1 MMWLCQYVKRVVC
14 CVVLCNCVQQSWCPR
29 SAEEGQCDSAGL
41 SDAISA
47 IITNHGTWQMYTLIA
62 SINSAHCHN
71 NHYYQPGHGQ
81 ENIWKLQLHTA
92 ADQTVV
98 AVCFRNI
105 FSLSACWLVVRESVS
120 PHLPWCVKIVTN
132 VSWVWFVRLF
142 GQILSW
148 HVTWQRIMTD
158 ITAAI
163 YILWG
168 ARERDQH
175 QMTLHSTP
183 ATHSRAAATDTNPPH
198 SSSFQQVSSVSI
210 VSI

>member
-1 MMWLCQYVKRVVC
+1 MFCVIVCYIC
-14 CVVLCNCVQQSWCPR
+14 CVSVCAMCCLISLECGGVTVLGCPV
-29 SAEEGQCDSAGL
+29 L

-71 NHYYQPGHGQ
+71 NHYYQPEHGLT
-81 ENIWKLQLHTA
+81 NIWKLQLHTA

-105 FSLSACWLVVRESVS
+105 FSLAACWLVVRESVS

-183 ATHSRAAATDTNPPH
+183 ATHSRAAATDNNPAPH

>member
-1 MMWLCQYVKRVVC
+1 MSPECGGGPVWQWWAEWCHQCHHNQPWHLTNVHTYCLHKQCTLSQQPLLPTWLWTREY
-14 CVVLCNCVQQSWCPR
+14 L
-29 SAEEGQCDSAGL
+29 E
-41 SDAISA
+41 
-47 IITNHGTWQMYTLIA
+47 
-62 SINSAHCHN
+62 
-71 NHYYQPGHGQ
+71 
-81 ENIWKLQLHTA
+81 WKLQLHTA

-98 AVCFRNI
+98 AVSFRNI

-198 SSSFQQVSSVSI
+198 SSSFQQVSSGSI

>member
-1 MMWLCQYVKRVVC
+1 
-14 CVVLCNCVQQSWCPR
+14 
-29 SAEEGQCDSAGL
+29 
-41 SDAISA
+41 
-47 IITNHGTWQMYTLIA
+47 MYTLIA

-71 NHYYQPGHGQ
+71 TTTNLDMDSSSIWNGNYSFIDCSFMFSPAPGG
-81 ENIWKLQLHTA
+81 T
-92 ADQTVV
+92 DGCG
-98 AVCFRNI
+98 CFRNI
-105 FSLSACWLVVRESVS
+105 FSIAACWLVVRESVS
-120 PHLPWCVKIVTN
+120 PPLPWCVKIVTN

-175 QMTLHSTP
+175 QMTPHSLHQQ
-183 ATHSRAAATDTNPPH
+183 HSRSCSHGHQPSTTLNQLH
-198 SSSFQQVSSVSI
+198 QVSSVS
-210 VSI
+210 

>member
-1 MMWLCQYVKRVVC
+1 MHTVTTI
-14 CVVLCNCVQQSWCPR
+14 QQHTWSWTR
-29 SAEEGQCDSAGL
+29 EYLE
-41 SDAISA
+41 
-47 IITNHGTWQMYTLIA
+47 
-62 SINSAHCHN
+62 
-71 NHYYQPGHGQ
+71 
-81 ENIWKLQLHTA
+81 WKLQLHGLFDPA
-92 ADQTVV
+92 AGGPDGCGCQ
-98 AVCFRNI
+98 FSEHI
-105 FSLSACWLVVRESVS
+105 FTIQAACWLVVRESVS

-183 ATHSRAAATDTNPPH
+183 ATHSRAAATDNNPAPH
-198 SSSFQQVSSVSI
+198 SSSFQQFSSGSI

>member
-1 MMWLCQYVKRVVC
+1 
-14 CVVLCNCVQQSWCPR
+14 
-29 SAEEGQCDSAGL
+29 
-41 SDAISA
+41 
-47 IITNHGTWQMYTLIA
+47 MYTLIA

-71 NHYYQPGHGQ
+71 TTTNLDMDSSSIWNGNYSFMDCSFMFSPAPGG
-81 ENIWKLQLHTA
+81 TDGCA
-92 ADQTVV
+92 S
-98 AVCFRNI
+98 VCFRNI
-105 FSLSACWLVVRESVS
+105 FSIAACWLVVRESVS
-120 PHLPWCVKIVTN
+120 PPLPWCVKIVTN

-175 QMTLHSTP
+175 QMTPHSLHQQ
-183 ATHSRAAATDTNPPH
+183 HSRGCSHGHQPSTTLNQLH
-198 SSSFQQVSSVSI
+198 QVSSVL
-210 VSI
+210 

>member
-1 MMWLCQYVKRVVC
+1 MHTVTTTTTTNLDMEE
-14 CVVLCNCVQQSWCPR
+14 R
-29 SAEEGQCDSAGL
+29 SIWNGDYSFM
-41 SDAISA
+41 D
-47 IITNHGTWQMYTLIA
+47 Y
-62 SINSAHCHN
+62 SIL
-71 NHYYQPGHGQ
+71 QP
-81 ENIWKLQLHTA
+81 

-98 AVCFRNI
+98 AVSFRNI
-105 FSLSACWLVVRESVS
+105 FSLAACWLVVRESVS

-168 ARERDQH
+168 AERGTSIRWRY
-175 QMTLHSTP
+175 TLHQQHTAELQPRTP
-183 ATHSRAAATDTNPPH
+183 TRHHTLPASSKFHQVVYYLSKMDFINFNFIWRRTNIPEC
-198 SSSFQQVSSVSI
+198 QVEGLVVSVDWRWD
-210 VSI
+210 

>member
-1 MMWLCQYVKRVVC
+1 MCCQISLECGGVT
-14 CVVLCNCVQQSWCPR
+14 VLGCPV
-29 SAEEGQCDSAGL
+29 L

-71 NHYYQPGHGQ
+71 NHYYQPAHGR
-81 ENIWKLQLHTA
+81 ENYLEWKLQLHGLFDPA
-92 ADQTVV
+92 AGGPDG
-98 AVCFRNI
+98 CGCLFSEHI
-105 FSLSACWLVVRESVS
+105 FTIQAACWLVVRESVS

-183 ATHSRAAATDTNPPH
+183 ATHSRAAATDTNPAPH
-198 SSSFQQVSSVSI
+198 ASSFQQVSSGSI
-210 VSI
+210 LSI

>member
-1 MMWLCQYVKRVVC
+1 MYSRADLPRVR
-14 CVVLCNCVQQSWCPR
+14 R
-29 SAEEGQCDSAGL
+29 SDSAGL
-41 SDAISA
+41 SCPEWCHQCHHNQPWHL
-47 IITNHGTWQMYTLIA
+47 TNVHTYCLHKQCTLSQQPLLPTWTWTREYL
-62 SINSAHCHN
+62 
-71 NHYYQPGHGQ
+71 
-81 ENIWKLQLHTA
+81 EWKLQLHGLFDPA
-92 ADQTVV
+92 AGGPDG
-98 AVCFRNI
+98 CGCLFSEHI
-105 FSLSACWLVVRESVS
+105 FTIQAACWLVVRESVS

-168 ARERDQH
+168 AERGTSIRWRY
-175 QMTLHSTP
+175 TLHQQHTAELQPRTPTRHHTTP
-183 ATHSRAAATDTNPPH
+183 A
-198 SSSFQQVSSVSI
+198 SSKFKQDLSSGSI